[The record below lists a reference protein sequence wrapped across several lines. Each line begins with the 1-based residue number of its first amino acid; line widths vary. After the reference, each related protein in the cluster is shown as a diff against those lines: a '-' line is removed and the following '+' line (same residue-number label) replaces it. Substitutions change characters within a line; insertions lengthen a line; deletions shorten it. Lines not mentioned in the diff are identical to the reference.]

1 MSRQVRDVEAALQE
15 AVLDQVDA
23 LLLGRAAAALAPG
36 KSVDAAASVKPILE
50 ALTEP
55 RAAAR
60 VSLSQAMASMAAK
73 KRLKGDKAAKGL
85 QNIINGLGTCPH
97 QLLLPGL
104 AKHEVATCQ
113 QRTWKCRGGRS

>member
-1 MSRQVRDVEAALQE
+1 MEAALQE

-23 LLLGRAAAALAPG
+23 LLLSRAAAASAPG
-36 KSVDAAASVKPILE
+36 KSVDAVASVKAILE

-60 VSLSQAMASMAAK
+60 VSLSQAMAGMAAK

-85 QNIINGLGTCPH
+85 QNIITGLGTRPC
-97 QLLLPGL
+97 QLPLPGL

-113 QRTWKCRGGRS
+113 RRTWKCRGCRF